1 MRLFRSLAALALAG
15 AVVLSAAP
23 GSAGAAQLPIN
34 PIAQAASPAAAPGG
48 PSAPGLY
55 ISPWGS
61 ARVRV
66 SDTTRDW
73 LDRNGIK
80 LGAIAPFVLDP
91 DGYGFDMPIGSTA
104 GDHIDAKGRIYYPG
118 GMTLTQPSTN
128 TTVELQATWIR
139 VMPQPGYS
147 AGIRVNGKEVS
158 PETLIA
164 YTTPAEVLAN
174 GRPTL
179 TGFKLDNV
187 PFHVSQDAAD
197 LTSFW
202 FGDGLAADSM
212 FGTLTPRF
220 DYVPR

>member
-1 MRLFRSLAALALAG
+1 MRLFRSLAALSLAG
-15 AVVLSAAP
+15 VMALSAAP
-23 GSAGAAQLPIN
+23 ADASTPGAV
-34 PIAQAASPAAAPGG
+34 PAPRSG
-48 PSAPGLY
+48 PSASGLY

-61 ARVRV
+61 AHVKV
-66 SDTTRDW
+66 SDTTRQW

-80 LGAIAPFVLDP
+80 LGAIAPFVLDQ
-91 DGYGFDMPIGSTA
+91 DGYGFELPIGSTA
-104 GDHIDAKGRIYYPG
+104 GDHIDEKGRIYYPG
-118 GMTLTQPSTN
+118 GITFNQPSKG

-139 VMPQPGYS
+139 VMPQPGYA
-147 AGIRVNGKEVS
+147 AGIRINGQQVS

-179 TGFKLDNV
+179 KGFTLDRV
-187 PFHVSQDAAD
+187 PFHVTQDTAD
-197 LTSFW
+197 LTKFW

-220 DYVPR
+220 DYVP